1 MSKVTFASLK
11 LKTNTETKKFTIGEK
26 EIEVLQ
32 YLPIADKNDLIQ
44 ITLQS
49 AEEDGIYNEL
59 KLQMYFELNIVY
71 LYTNITFTDTQR
83 QDEEKLY
90 DILNSNGVIE
100 QVLANMSK
108 EEYNL
113 LYETLEAH
121 KQEILTYKNTAG
133 AVIQS
138 VIQDLPKNA
147 QVAADIVNQFDPN
160 KFSQVVN
167 FARAANGDRNII
179 TNKPAGPIEEEIK

>member
-1 MSKVTFASLK
+1 
-11 LKTNTETKKFTIGEK
+11 
-26 EIEVLQ
+26 
-32 YLPIADKNDLIQ
+32 
-44 ITLQS
+44 
-49 AEEDGIYNEL
+49 
-59 KLQMYFELNIVY
+59 MYFELNIVY

-138 VIQDLPKNA
+138 VIQDLPRNA
-147 QVAADIVNQFDPN
+147 QAAADIVNQFDPN

-167 FARAANGDRNII
+167 FARAANGDRDI
-179 TNKPAGPIEEEIK
+179 TTNEPAGPIEEEIK